1 MLELVTLVQAS
12 ILIPRRAAPMKM
24 VVAVIR
30 PNRLD
35 EVKSVLEEIGVRGL
49 TAAEVR
55 GIGAKTPPKERKDGV
70 VDLVPMLR
78 IEVAIQDDGVERVIG
93 AIREAAQTG
102 EAGDG
107 KIFVLS
113 MDNAYR
119 VRTGEAGI
127 DAV

>member
-1 MLELVTLVQAS
+1 MK
-12 ILIPRRAAPMKM
+12 KM

-35 EVKSVLEEIGVRGL
+35 DVKSVLEEIGVRGL
-49 TAAEVR
+49 TTAEVR
-55 GIGAKTPPKERKDGV
+55 AFVAKTLPKEPGFGER
-70 VDLVPMLR
+70 DLVPMLR

-102 EAGDG
+102 DAGDG
-107 KIFVLS
+107 NLFVLP
-113 MDNAYR
+113 MENAYR